1 MEDPVGS
8 GVEGV
13 EKYHLP
19 LAQVVFHECS
29 LPDIYI
35 ASRKLSPFCSSQ
47 EDLLS
52 PALSQG

>member
-19 LAQVVFHECS
+19 LAQVVSMSAPYQTF
-29 LPDIYI
+29 I
-35 ASRKLSPFCSSQ
+35 
-47 EDLLS
+47 
-52 PALSQG
+52 